1 LHARWFKAKRRTVQK
16 PSPPLFQQGLAAA
29 ESGDF
34 ARADAIARGLLS
46 RDPNDVHAL
55 QILGFCAFR
64 QGRNDEALQA
74 FVRANRAAPGQPP
87 LLYWLGV
94 LFKERGDFAQ
104 AERAFGEAV
113 RLNPQYGEA
122 WCHLGETL
130 YLVERIGDASA
141 AYDRAILSEPE
152 SVTVIAKCA
161 RFRETIHDL
170 QGARELAE
178 KAHAL
183 DPQDEL
189 SAIAL
194 GEIRLRQMQPDEA
207 LDGLEPFLSQASTN
221 DRNRAKILHLTAT
234 ALDRKGRYAESFLA
248 LEESHTL
255 QRKINAPRATS
266 TPSPLNS
273 ETLDRTIEFLRET
286 HLAEWT
292 QPENLEGPDPVF
304 LLGFVR
310 SGTTWLDQI
319 LSSHP
324 KIAVMEEEDNFID
337 IWPRL
342 IRTTSSLKQL
352 QSYSSGEINECR
364 RKYWSRASRLA
375 TAPTGG
381 FIIDKVPL
389 NTVQLGLIYRLFAK
403 AKIIFA
409 LRDPRDAILSAFQQH
424 FQINAGMVHFLDIK
438 TAASFYDK
446 TMTIAELVRSQISL
460 NIHEVRY
467 ESVVQDFQPEI
478 MRLVN
483 FLGLPWDDAV
493 LNYQATARSR
503 AVRTPSRQ
511 QVVQPPY
518 ATSIGKWRNYRN
530 ELAPALP
537 LLEPW
542 IEKFGYD
549 QD

>member
-1 LHARWFKAKRRTVQK
+1 MQK

-34 ARADAIARGLLS
+34 ARADAVARGLLS

-55 QILGFCAFR
+55 QILGFSAFR
-64 QGRNDEALQA
+64 QGKNDAALQA
-74 FVRANRAAPGQPP
+74 FIRANRTAPGQPA

-104 AERAFGEAV
+104 AERAFSDAV

-130 YLVERIGDASA
+130 YLVERIDDARA
-141 AYDRAILSEPE
+141 AYDRAIAAEPD
-152 SVTVIAKCA
+152 SVTVIAKYA
-161 RFRETIHDL
+161 RFRETVHDL
-170 QGARELAE
+170 DGARALAE
-178 KAHAL
+178 RAYAL
-183 DPQDEL
+183 NPQDEL
-189 SAIAL
+189 SVIAL
-194 GEIRLRQMQPDEA
+194 AEIRLRQNQPDEA
-207 LDGLEPFLSQASTN
+207 LSVLEPLLGQASAN
-221 DRNRAKILHLTAT
+221 DRNHAKLLHLAAT
-234 ALDRKGRYAESFLA
+234 ALDRNGRYAESFSA
-248 LEESHTL
+248 LEASHML
-255 QRKINAPRATS
+255 QRKINAARATS
-266 TPSPLNS
+266 VPSPLNTES
-273 ETLDRTIEFLRET
+273 LQQTIAFLRRT
-286 HLAEWT
+286 NVAEWT
-292 QPENLEGPDPVF
+292 RYTDLDGPDPVF

-342 IRTTSSLKQL
+342 LRTSSALEQL
-352 QSYSSGEINECR
+352 PSFSRDEVNDGR
-364 RKYWSRASRLA
+364 RKYWSRASKLA

-381 FIIDKVPL
+381 LIVDKVPL
-389 NTVQLGLIYRLFAK
+389 NTVQLGLIYRLFPN

-446 TMTIAELVRSQISL
+446 TMTIGEIVRNKTSL
-460 NIHEVRY
+460 QVHKVRY
-467 ESVVQDFQPEI
+467 ESVVRDFKPEI
-478 MRLVN
+478 MRLIE
-483 FLGLPWDDAV
+483 FLGFPWDEGV
-493 LNYQATARSR
+493 LNYQATAMSR

-518 ATSIGKWRNYRN
+518 ATSIGKWRHYRN
-530 ELAPALP
+530 GLAPALP
-537 LLEPW
+537 ILAPW

-549 QD
+549 KD